1 MACVVSKHIFGGG
14 VYSTTHNRLLKMVGS
29 GQRKLCE
36 ITVQRRGRGIRLP
49 NGVYRANMEEPY
61 MPEKLTDPYHPGG
74 NSICFM
80 IQTAHL
86 MGFDPIYAMGFTL
99 ESGSPYAFGRTNP
112 VTRKASFYD
121 GEVPLHWLRW
131 YEARYPGR
139 VRLMPGW
146 SGPVY
151 EVFQTEGFDGGTR
164 LRSLRGDGSA
174 EVGGCTAESDA
185 DAHRGVDADVE

>member
-14 VYSTTHNRLLKMVGS
+14 VYSTTHNKLLKMVGS
-29 GQRKLCE
+29 GQRKLAE
-36 ITVQRRGRGIRLP
+36 ITIKRRGRGMRMP

-61 MPEKLTDPYHPGG
+61 MPAKLTDPYHPGG
-74 NSICFM
+74 NSLCFM

-99 ESGSPYAFGRTNP
+99 QSGTPYAFGRTNP

-131 YEARYPGR
+131 YESHFPSR
-139 VRLMPGW
+139 VRLLPGW
-146 SGPVY
+146 AGPIY
-151 EVFQTEGFDGGTR
+151 EVFQTEGSDGAR
-164 LRSLRGDGSA
+164 RSALCGDGPEAVSGRSS
-174 EVGGCTAESDA
+174 EPDSDA
-185 DAHRGVDADVE
+185 D